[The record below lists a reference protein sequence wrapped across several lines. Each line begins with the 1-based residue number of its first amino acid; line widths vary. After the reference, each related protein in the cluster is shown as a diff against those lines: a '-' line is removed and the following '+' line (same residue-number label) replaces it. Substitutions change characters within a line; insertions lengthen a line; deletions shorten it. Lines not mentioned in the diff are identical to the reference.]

1 MSEAV
6 NQRVENRQ
14 RTDMLAVLVMG
25 DRNENER
32 ADGDVFRATVMV
44 NLMDISGLHSTLFV
58 WLVSVGSGLVAT
70 LCEADVPALA
80 SHFLPA
86 TPGLWGAR
94 GGGFKLIATIYFSRF
109 FP

>member
-1 MSEAV
+1 
-6 NQRVENRQ
+6 
-14 RTDMLAVLVMG
+14 MLAALVMG

-32 ADGDVFRATVMV
+32 ADRDVFWATAMV
-44 NLMDISGLHSTLFV
+44 NLMGSSGLRSTLFA
-58 WLVSVGSGLVAT
+58 WLVSVGSRLVAT

-86 TPGLWGAR
+86 TPGLWGAHA
-94 GGGFKLIATIYFSRF
+94 GGFKLIATIYFSRF